1 MDFVSLL
8 RGSPLA
14 TRAETRQNLDYVQMP
29 RLRRALGCLALSVI
43 SLLAWPSLS
52 HAIEKYGRPLPSMDQ
67 PDDAA
72 AREAEETLFEGYVLS
87 AAFVHNP
94 TFTARPDNT
103 GLVGLRYMLHLET
116 DLYKQFITFSTDQNC
131 LWGGSN

>member
-1 MDFVSLL
+1 ML
-8 RGSPLA
+8 
-14 TRAETRQNLDYVQMP
+14 

-72 AREAEETLFEGYVLS
+72 AREAEETLFEGYFLS

-94 TFTARPDNT
+94 TFTS
-103 GLVGLRYMLHLET
+103 E
-116 DLYKQFITFSTDQNC
+116 
-131 LWGGSN
+131 GSIIEGRE